1 MPAILGQLSKATR
14 RDVYAGPQCIEAQS
28 AVQPVERLYSGIPA
42 PLVYVCLSTDHML
55 LSDMGGIGSKMDRVS
70 SFLDV
75 YFFGQIRNCAT
86 DYIAIR
92 SDSDEMK
99 KHPFGRR
106 YATPT
111 RLLRGV

>member
-1 MPAILGQLSKATR
+1 
-14 RDVYAGPQCIEAQS
+14 
-28 AVQPVERLYSGIPA
+28 
-42 PLVYVCLSTDHML
+42 
-55 LSDMGGIGSKMDRVS
+55 MDRVS